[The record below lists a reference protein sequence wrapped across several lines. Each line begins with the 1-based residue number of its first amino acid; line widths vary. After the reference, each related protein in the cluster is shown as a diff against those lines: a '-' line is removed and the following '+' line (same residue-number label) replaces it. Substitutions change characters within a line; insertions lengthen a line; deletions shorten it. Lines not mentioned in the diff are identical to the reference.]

1 MTKLDVN
8 ACNNADRW
16 LNGCIDEST
25 KQEILRMREENPEEF
40 NDAFYRTLEFGT
52 GGLRG
57 IMGLGTNRMNFIT
70 VSMTTQGFCNY
81 IKQKKTQGEV
91 RCVISHDSRNNSRNF
106 ALTTARVMAANGFK
120 VFLFEDMR
128 PTPEL
133 SFAVRELKAD
143 AGVMITASH
152 NPKEYNG
159 YKAYWNDGA
168 QLTAPDDELVIEQ
181 VNQITDISQVKTQQG
196 DENITIIGKDIDQ
209 VYIDRVKSLSL
220 DNGYISRNKGLKIVY
235 TPLHGTG
242 IKLIPQALK
251 AYGFDNVSIV
261 EPQAVA
267 DGNFPTCVS
276 PNPEEP
282 AALELGLQQA
292 QKENADILLA
302 TDPDA
307 DREALAV
314 KKKNGEW
321 ILLNGNQTA
330 SLFTY
335 YLLKRWSEEGRL
347 TGNQYIIKTI
357 VTTELVRKIAESF
370 NVECY
375 DTLTGFKHIAAKI
388 KAMEGMEGKK
398 EYIGGGEESFGY
410 LIGDFVRDKDSV
422 SGCCILAEMA
432 AYASDKGQTLYDML
446 LDIYAQY
453 GFYQEKQVS
462 IVRKGQS
469 GAEEIKAMMTT
480 FRTNPHTSLAGEK
493 VERIADYLECEK
505 TGLPSSNVLQYFL
518 SDGSKVSV
526 RPSGTEPKIKFY
538 FSICSK
544 FEAPSLYEQKQ
555 TEAMQKIET
564 LKHEMGL
571 N

>member
-181 VNQITDISQVKTQQG
+181 VNKITDISQVKTQQD

-292 QKENADILLA
+292 QRENADILLA

-388 KAMEGMEGKK
+388 KSMEGKK

-544 FEAPSLYEQKQ
+544 FEEPSLYEQKQ

>member
-1 MTKLDVN
+1 MSKLDAN
-8 ACNNADRW
+8 ACSNADKW
-16 LNGCIDEST
+16 INGHIDET
-25 KQEILRMREENPEEF
+25 IKKEIIALRENNPEEF

-57 IMGLGTNRMNFIT
+57 IMGLGTNRMNFFT

-81 IKQKKTQGEV
+81 IRKNKPTGQI
-91 RCVISHDSRNNSRNF
+91 RCVISHDSRNNSRDF
-106 ALTTARVMAANGFK
+106 AKTTARVMAANGFE
-120 VFLFEDMR
+120 VFLFEDLR

-168 QLTAPDDELVIEQ
+168 QLTSPHDELVIEE
-181 VNQITDISQVKTQQG
+181 VNKITDISLVKTQQ
-196 DENITIIGKDIDQ
+196 DDSNITIIGKEIDDI
-209 VYIDRVKSLSL
+209 YIERVKSLSW
-220 DNGYISRNKGLKIVY
+220 DNGYIAKHKDLKIVY

-242 IKLIPQALK
+242 ISIIPQALK
-251 AYGFDNVSIV
+251 AYGFENVSIV
-261 EPQAVA
+261 SPQAIP

-282 AALELGLQQA
+282 SALELGLRQA
-292 QKENADILLA
+292 QSEEADILLA

-307 DREALAV
+307 DREAIAV

-321 ILLNGNQTA
+321 VLLNGNQTA
-330 SLFTY
+330 TLFSY
-335 YLLKRWSEEGRL
+335 YLLKRWSEEGKL
-347 TGNQYIIKTI
+347 NGKQYIIKTI
-357 VTTELVRKIAESF
+357 VTTEMIKKVAERF
-370 NVECY
+370 GVDCF

-388 KAMEGMEGKK
+388 RELEGVK
-398 EYIGGGEESFGY
+398 EFIGGGEESFGF
-410 LIGDFVRDKDSV
+410 LIGDFVRDKDAV

-432 AYASDKGQTLYDML
+432 AYAASNGETLYDML
-446 LDIYAQY
+446 LNLYTEF

-462 IVRKGQS
+462 VVKKGKS
-469 GAEEIKAMMTT
+469 GAEEIAKMMND
-480 FRTNPHTSLAGEK
+480 FRNTPPQTIDGVS
-493 VERIADYLECEK
+493 VTQIIDYLKPEI
-505 TGLPSSNVLQYFL
+505 TGLPKSNVLQYFL

-538 FSICSK
+538 FSICLQMENVDLIEQRQD
-544 FEAPSLYEQKQ
+544 EAL
-555 TEAMQKIET
+555 QKIDRIKQE
-564 LKHEMGL
+564 LEF

>member
-292 QKENADILLA
+292 QRENADILLA

-335 YLLKRWSEEGRL
+335 YLLKRWSDEGRL

-388 KAMEGMEGKK
+388 KSMEGKK

-446 LDIYAQY
+446 LNIYAQY

-480 FRTNPHTSLAGEK
+480 FRTNPHTTLAGEK

>member
-81 IKQKKTQGEV
+81 IKQKKAQGEV

-181 VNQITDISQVKTQQG
+181 VNKITDISQVKTQQG

-292 QKENADILLA
+292 QRENADILLA

-388 KAMEGMEGKK
+388 KSMEGKK

>member
-81 IKQKKTQGEV
+81 IKQKKTQGEI

-181 VNQITDISQVKTQQG
+181 VNKITDISQVKTQQG

-292 QKENADILLA
+292 QRENADILLA

-314 KKKNGEW
+314 KKKDGEW

-388 KAMEGMEGKK
+388 KSMEGKK

-564 LKHEMGL
+564 LKQEMGL

>member
-57 IMGLGTNRMNFIT
+57 VMGLGTNRMNFIT

-81 IKQKKTQGEV
+81 IKQKKTQGEI

-292 QKENADILLA
+292 QRENADILLA

-388 KAMEGMEGKK
+388 KSMEGKK

>member
-375 DTLTGFKHIAAKI
+375 DTLTGCKHIAAKI
-388 KAMEGMEGKK
+388 KSMEGKK

>member
-106 ALTTARVMAANGFK
+106 ALTTARVMAANGFN

-292 QKENADILLA
+292 QRENADILLA

-388 KAMEGMEGKK
+388 KSMEGKK

>member
-16 LNGCIDEST
+16 LNGCINEST

-242 IKLIPQALK
+242 IKLIPQALE

-292 QKENADILLA
+292 QRENADILLA

-388 KAMEGMEGKK
+388 KSMEGKK

-453 GFYQEKQVS
+453 GLYQEKQVS

>member
-1 MTKLDVN
+1 MSKLDVN
-8 ACNNADRW
+8 ACSNADKW
-16 LNGCIDEST
+16 INGHIDET
-25 KQEILRMREENPEEF
+25 IKKEIIALRENNPEEF

-57 IMGLGTNRMNFIT
+57 IMGLGTNRMNFFT

-81 IKQKKTQGEV
+81 IRKNKPTDQI
-91 RCVISHDSRNNSRNF
+91 RCVISHDSRNNSRDF
-106 ALTTARVMAANGFK
+106 AKTTARVMAANGFE
-120 VFLFEDMR
+120 VFLFESMR

-133 SFAVRELKAD
+133 SFAIRELNAD

-168 QLTAPDDELVIEQ
+168 QLTSPHDELVIEE
-181 VNQITDISQVKTQQG
+181 VNKITDISLVKTQQ
-196 DENITIIGKDIDQ
+196 DDSNITIIGKEIDEI
-209 VYIDRVKSLSL
+209 YINRIKSLSL
-220 DNGYISRNKGLKIVY
+220 DNGYISKHKDLKIVY

-242 IKLIPQALK
+242 ISIIPQALK
-251 AYGFDNVSIV
+251 VYGFENVSIV
-261 EPQAVA
+261 APQAIP

-282 AALELGLQQA
+282 SALELGLKQA
-292 QKENADILLA
+292 QSEDADILLA

-307 DREALAV
+307 DREAIAV

-321 ILLNGNQTA
+321 VLLNGNQTA
-330 SLFTY
+330 TLFCY
-335 YLLKRWSEEGRL
+335 YLLKRWSEEGKL
-347 TGNQYIIKTI
+347 NGKQYIIKTI
-357 VTTELVRKIAESF
+357 VTTEMITKVAEKF
-370 NVECY
+370 NVDCF

-388 KAMEGMEGKK
+388 RELEGKK
-398 EYIGGGEESFGY
+398 EFIGGGEESFGF
-410 LIGDFVRDKDSV
+410 LIGDFVRDKDAV

-432 AYASDKGQTLYDML
+432 AYAASNGETLYDML
-446 LDIYAQY
+446 LNLYTEF

-462 IVRKGQS
+462 VVKKGKS
-469 GAEEIKAMMTT
+469 GAEEIAKMMND
-480 FRTNPHTSLAGEK
+480 FRNTPPQTIDGVA
-493 VERIADYLECEK
+493 VTQIIDYLKPEI
-505 TGLPSSNVLQYFL
+505 TGLPKSNVLQYFL

-538 FSICSK
+538 FSICSQMGNVDLIEQRQD
-544 FEAPSLYEQKQ
+544 EAL
-555 TEAMQKIET
+555 QKIDRIKQE
-564 LKHEMGL
+564 LGL

>member
-292 QKENADILLA
+292 QRENADILLA

-388 KAMEGMEGKK
+388 KSMEGKK

-544 FEAPSLYEQKQ
+544 FEEPSLYEQKQ

-564 LKHEMGL
+564 LKQEMGL

>member
-81 IKQKKTQGEV
+81 IKQKKTQGEI

-181 VNQITDISQVKTQQG
+181 VNKITDISQVKTQQG

-292 QKENADILLA
+292 QRENADILLA

-388 KAMEGMEGKK
+388 KSMEGKK

-446 LDIYAQY
+446 LDIYVQY

>member
-81 IKQKKTQGEV
+81 IKQKKTQGEI

-292 QKENADILLA
+292 QRENADILLA

-335 YLLKRWSEEGRL
+335 YLLKRWSEEDRL

-388 KAMEGMEGKK
+388 KSMEGKK

>member
-267 DGNFPTCVS
+267 NGNFPTCVS

-388 KAMEGMEGKK
+388 KSMEGKK

>member
-81 IKQKKTQGEV
+81 IKQKKTQGEI

-388 KAMEGMEGKK
+388 KSMEGKK

>member
-25 KQEILRMREENPEEF
+25 KQEILSMREENPEEF

-181 VNQITDISQVKTQQG
+181 VNKITDISQVKTQQG

-292 QKENADILLA
+292 QRENADILLA

-388 KAMEGMEGKK
+388 KSMEGKK

>member
-181 VNQITDISQVKTQQG
+181 VNKITDISQVKTQQG

-292 QKENADILLA
+292 QRENADILLA

-388 KAMEGMEGKK
+388 KSMEGKK
-398 EYIGGGEESFGY
+398 DYIGGGEESFGY

-564 LKHEMGL
+564 LKQEMGL

>member
-1 MTKLDVN
+1 M
-8 ACNNADRW
+8 
-16 LNGCIDEST
+16 
-25 KQEILRMREENPEEF
+25 
-40 NDAFYRTLEFGT
+40 
-52 GGLRG
+52 
-57 IMGLGTNRMNFIT
+57 
-70 VSMTTQGFCNY
+70 
-81 IKQKKTQGEV
+81 
-91 RCVISHDSRNNSRNF
+91 
-106 ALTTARVMAANGFK
+106 
-120 VFLFEDMR
+120 
-128 PTPEL
+128 
-133 SFAVRELKAD
+133 
-143 AGVMITASH
+143 
-152 NPKEYNG
+152 
-159 YKAYWNDGA
+159 
-168 QLTAPDDELVIEQ
+168 
-181 VNQITDISQVKTQQG
+181 
-196 DENITIIGKDIDQ
+196 
-209 VYIDRVKSLSL
+209 
-220 DNGYISRNKGLKIVY
+220 
-235 TPLHGTG
+235 
-242 IKLIPQALK
+242 
-251 AYGFDNVSIV
+251 
-261 EPQAVA
+261 
-267 DGNFPTCVS
+267 
-276 PNPEEP
+276 
-282 AALELGLQQA
+282 
-292 QKENADILLA
+292 
-302 TDPDA
+302 
-307 DREALAV
+307 
-314 KKKNGEW
+314 
-321 ILLNGNQTA
+321 
-330 SLFTY
+330 
-335 YLLKRWSEEGRL
+335 KRWSEEGRL

-388 KAMEGMEGKK
+388 KSMEGKK

>member
-292 QKENADILLA
+292 QRENADILLA

-388 KAMEGMEGKK
+388 KSMEGKK

-493 VERIADYLECEK
+493 VERIADYLEYEK

-544 FEAPSLYEQKQ
+544 FEASSLYEQKQ

>member
-242 IKLIPQALK
+242 IKFIPQALK

-292 QKENADILLA
+292 QRENADILLA

-388 KAMEGMEGKK
+388 KSMEGKK

-555 TEAMQKIET
+555 IEAMQKIET

>member
-181 VNQITDISQVKTQQG
+181 VNKITDISQVKTQQG

-292 QKENADILLA
+292 QRENADILLA

-335 YLLKRWSEEGRL
+335 YLLKRWNEEGRL

-388 KAMEGMEGKK
+388 KSMEGKK

>member
-282 AALELGLQQA
+282 AALELGLPPA
-292 QKENADILLA
+292 QRENADILLA

-388 KAMEGMEGKK
+388 KSMEGKK

>member
-181 VNQITDISQVKTQQG
+181 VNKITDISQVKTQQG

-292 QKENADILLA
+292 QRENADILLA

-388 KAMEGMEGKK
+388 KSLEGKK

>member
-16 LNGCIDEST
+16 LNGCIDEGT

-292 QKENADILLA
+292 QRENADILLA

-388 KAMEGMEGKK
+388 KSMEGKK

-544 FEAPSLYEQKQ
+544 FEAPSLCEQKQ

>member
-81 IKQKKTQGEV
+81 IKQKKTQGEI

-181 VNQITDISQVKTQQG
+181 VNQITDISQVKTQQD

-292 QKENADILLA
+292 QRENADILLA

-388 KAMEGMEGKK
+388 KSMEGKK

-555 TEAMQKIET
+555 IEAMQKIET

>member
-16 LNGCIDEST
+16 LNGCIDEIA

-181 VNQITDISQVKTQQG
+181 VNKITDISQVKTQQG

-292 QKENADILLA
+292 QRENADILLA

-388 KAMEGMEGKK
+388 KAMEGKK

>member
-321 ILLNGNQTA
+321 LLLNGNQTA

-388 KAMEGMEGKK
+388 KSMEGKK

>member
-8 ACNNADRW
+8 ASNNADRW

-220 DNGYISRNKGLKIVY
+220 DSGYISRNKGLKIVY

-292 QKENADILLA
+292 QRENADILLA

-388 KAMEGMEGKK
+388 KSMEGKK

>member
-16 LNGCIDEST
+16 LNGCINEST

-181 VNQITDISQVKTQQG
+181 VNKITDISQVKTQQG

-388 KAMEGMEGKK
+388 KSMEGKK

-469 GAEEIKAMMTT
+469 GAEEIKAMMTI

-571 N
+571 S

>member
-1 MTKLDVN
+1 MSKLDAN
-8 ACNNADRW
+8 ACSNADKW
-16 LNGCIDEST
+16 INGHIDET
-25 KQEILRMREENPEEF
+25 IKKEIIALRENNPEEF

-57 IMGLGTNRMNFIT
+57 IMGLGTNRMNFFT

-81 IKQKKTQGEV
+81 IRKNKPTGQI
-91 RCVISHDSRNNSRNF
+91 RCVISHDSRNNSRDF
-106 ALTTARVMAANGFK
+106 AKTTARVMAANGFE
-120 VFLFEDMR
+120 VFLFEDLR

-168 QLTAPDDELVIEQ
+168 QLTSPHDELVIEE
-181 VNQITDISQVKTQQG
+181 VNKITDISLVKTQQ
-196 DENITIIGKDIDQ
+196 DDSNITIVGKEIDDI
-209 VYIDRVKSLSL
+209 YIERVKSLSW
-220 DNGYISRNKGLKIVY
+220 DNGYIAKHKDLKIVY

-242 IKLIPQALK
+242 ISIIPQALK
-251 AYGFDNVSIV
+251 AYGFENVSIV
-261 EPQAVA
+261 SPQAIP

-282 AALELGLQQA
+282 SALELGLKQA
-292 QKENADILLA
+292 QSEDADILLA

-307 DREALAV
+307 DREAIAV

-321 ILLNGNQTA
+321 VLLNGNQTA
-330 SLFTY
+330 TLFSY
-335 YLLKRWSEEGRL
+335 YLLKRWSEEGKL
-347 TGNQYIIKTI
+347 NGKQYIIKTI
-357 VTTELVRKIAESF
+357 VTTEMIKKVAERF
-370 NVECY
+370 GVDCF

-388 KAMEGMEGKK
+388 RELEGVK
-398 EYIGGGEESFGY
+398 EFIGGGEESFGF
-410 LIGDFVRDKDSV
+410 LIGDFVRDKDAV

-432 AYASDKGQTLYDML
+432 AYAASNGETLYDML
-446 LDIYAQY
+446 LNLYTEF

-462 IVRKGQS
+462 VVKKGKS
-469 GAEEIKAMMTT
+469 GAEEIAKMMND
-480 FRTNPHTSLAGEK
+480 FRNTPPQTIDGVS
-493 VERIADYLECEK
+493 VTQIIDYLKPEI
-505 TGLPSSNVLQYFL
+505 TGLPKSNVLQYFL

-538 FSICSK
+538 FSICLQMENVDLIEQRQD
-544 FEAPSLYEQKQ
+544 EAL
-555 TEAMQKIET
+555 QKIDRIKQE
-564 LKHEMGL
+564 LEL

>member
-181 VNQITDISQVKTQQG
+181 VNKITDISQVKTQQG

-388 KAMEGMEGKK
+388 KAMEGKK

>member
-70 VSMTTQGFCNY
+70 ISMTTQGFCNY

-181 VNQITDISQVKTQQG
+181 VNKITDISQVKTQQG

-388 KAMEGMEGKK
+388 KSMEGKK

>member
-388 KAMEGMEGKK
+388 KSMEGKK

-493 VERIADYLECEK
+493 VERIADYLEYEK

>member
-81 IKQKKTQGEV
+81 IKQKKTQGEI

-181 VNQITDISQVKTQQG
+181 VNKITDISQVKTQQG

-388 KAMEGMEGKK
+388 KSMEGKK

-493 VERIADYLECEK
+493 VERIADYLEYEK

>member
-181 VNQITDISQVKTQQG
+181 VNKITDISQVKTQQG

-267 DGNFPTCVS
+267 DGNFPTCIS

-292 QKENADILLA
+292 QRENADILLA

-388 KAMEGMEGKK
+388 KSMEGKK

>member
-1 MTKLDVN
+1 MCKLDIN
-8 ACNNADRW
+8 ACKNADRW
-16 LNGCIDEST
+16 LNGRIDDST
-25 KQEILRMREENPEEF
+25 KKEIIALKENNPEEF

-57 IMGLGTNRMNFIT
+57 IMGLGTNRMNFFT

-81 IKQKKTQGEV
+81 IRQNKTTGQIS
-91 RCVISHDSRNNSRNF
+91 CVISHDSRNNSREF
-106 ALTTARVMAANGFK
+106 AVTTARVMAANGFK
-120 VFLFEDMR
+120 VFLFESMR

-133 SFAVRELKAD
+133 SFAIRELNAD

-168 QLTAPDDELVIEQ
+168 QLTTPHDELVIEE
-181 VNQITDISQVKTQQG
+181 VNKITDISLVKTQQ
-196 DENITIIGKDIDQ
+196 DDSNITIIGKEIDEI
-209 VYIDRVKSLSL
+209 YINRIKSLSL
-220 DNGYISRNKGLKIVY
+220 DNGYISKHKDLKIVY

-242 IKLIPQALK
+242 ISIIPQALQ
-251 AYGFDNVSIV
+251 AYGFENISIV
-261 EPQAVA
+261 EPQAIP

-282 AALELGLQQA
+282 AALELGLKQA
-292 QKENADILLA
+292 QSEDADILLA

-307 DREALAV
+307 DREAIAV

-330 SLFTY
+330 TLFSY
-335 YLLKRWSEEGRL
+335 YLIKRWKEEGRL
-347 TGNQYIIKTI
+347 NGNQYIIKTI
-357 VTTELVRKIAESF
+357 VTTEMIRKISDSF
-370 NVECY
+370 KVECF

-388 KAMEGMEGKK
+388 RESESKK
-398 EYIGGGEESFGY
+398 EFIGGGEESFGF

-422 SGCCILAEMA
+422 SGCCMLAEMA
-432 AYASDKGQTLYDML
+432 AYAAENGETLYDML
-446 LDIYAQY
+446 LKLYTEF
-453 GFYQEKQVS
+453 GFYQEKQISV
-462 IVRKGQS
+462 VKKGKS
-469 GAEEIKAMMTT
+469 GAEEIVAMMNA
-480 FRTNPHTSLAGEK
+480 FRNTPPQTIDG
-493 VERIADYLECEK
+493 VEVAQIIDYLKPEI
-505 TGLPSSNVLQYFL
+505 TGLPKSNVLQYLL

-538 FSICSK
+538 FSICSQM
-544 FEAPSLYEQKQ
+544 ENVDLIEQRQ
-555 TEAMQKIET
+555 NEAMLRIDRIKQE
-564 LKHEMGL
+564 LGL